1 MAADNLIP
9 AKDRWEFDDAV
20 TKVFDEMLEASIPSY
35 REMRK
40 WTTMLAKR
48 HIEESWPNMPTSEKS
63 KCTVVDLGA
72 SRGEA
77 IADLCNLTCANGL
90 EPEFILIEVSE
101 PMRNVLIERFQD
113 LRGGA
118 AFHIRDT
125 DLRYDYTN
133 VAEQNSVNLV
143 LSVLTLMFIPLEYRQ
158 RVVKHIHTMLE
169 PGGKFIFVEKCL
181 GETAQSDEWLT
192 TEYYQFKRDNGYNDE
207 AILRKKLS
215 LEGVL
220 VPLTMSQNEDMLA
233 KAGFKNIQRYYQA
246 LNFAGWVAEK

>member
-1 MAADNLIP
+1 MTSTADNLIP
-9 AKDRWEFDDAV
+9 NKDKWEFDKDV
-20 TKVFDEMLEASIPSY
+20 TDVFSAMLENSIPSY

-40 WTTMLAKR
+40 WTTMLARR
-48 HIEESWPNMPTSEKS
+48 HLEESMTYFDSQNL
-63 KCTVVDLGA
+63 VVDLGA

-77 IADLCNLTCANGL
+77 IEDLQNVVCANGL
-90 EPEFILIEVSE
+90 DVKFILVEVSE
-101 PMRNVLIERFQD
+101 PMRDVLTEKFHDRQGGLRFN
-113 LRGGA
+113 
-118 AFHIRDT
+118 IRST
-125 DLRYDYTN
+125 DLKYDYAS

-169 PGGKFIFVEKCL
+169 PGGKFLFVEKCL